1 MMNFGGYCFYCLTTA
16 VLSPALLYSVW
27 KLG

>member
-1 MMNFGGYCFYCLTTA
+1 MMNFGGYYFYCLTTA
-16 VLSPALLYSVW
+16 VLSPVLLYSVW